1 MSYLVK
7 EISDKKGMKDFL
19 SLPAEIYKGDP
30 NWVAP
35 QNSEIRRVLNPE
47 KNPYFENASLK
58 LFVCYLDGK
67 PVCRS
72 VLVVNKLHWLKW
84 NKKSAFFGFF
94 ESINDSEAVSYLF
107 SKIEEAGK
115 ALGAEYLEGPFNPNH
130 YSELGILVDDFSS
143 EPIFFE
149 TYNPCYYPLL
159 LEKTGF
165 SELTRFHTRIN
176 TNISA
181 TLSDSMMDSVPERYM
196 MNFRVRKFNIWR
208 LKKELALI
216 REINNDAFENNWY
229 FLPLSMKEYSFAAK
243 FLFFLTYPGH
253 ILIAEYKG
261 KPVGVTQFVLNI
273 NSILKPYRGNIKPW
287 DFLLLLFRRRK
298 IKELII
304 FTAGVKKSAQ
314 HTKITALIMHSMVKI
329 MLKYPTVATSW
340 VSDENKSIIHITDL
354 YGMKPHKYFVIYSKA
369 LQ

>member
-1 MSYLVK
+1 
-7 EISDKKGMKDFL
+7 MKDFL
-19 SLPAEIYKGDP
+19 SIPTEIYKGDP

-35 QNSEIRRVLNPE
+35 QNSEIRRLLNPD
-47 KNPYFENASLK
+47 KNPYFENASLQ

-72 VLVVNKLHWLKW
+72 ILVVNKLHWVKW

-94 ESINDSEAVSYLF
+94 ESINDSEAVGYLF

-143 EPIFFE
+143 APIFFE
-149 TYNPCYYPLL
+149 TYNPSYYPQL
-159 LEKTGF
+159 LEKAGF

-181 TLSDSMMDSVPERYM
+181 ALSAIKMDPVPERYT
-196 MNFRVRKFNIWR
+196 MNFRIRKFNIWR
-208 LKKELALI
+208 LKRDLSI
-216 REINNDAFENNWY
+216 VGEINNDAFENNWH

-287 DFLLLLFRRRK
+287 DFLLLLFRRRR

-314 HTKITALIMHSMVKI
+314 HTKVTALIMHSMVKI
-329 MLKYPTVATSW
+329 MQKYQTVATSW
-340 VSDENKSIIHITDL
+340 ISDENKSIIHITDL
-354 YGMKPHKYFVIYSKA
+354 YGMKPHKYFVIYSKT
-369 LQ
+369 L